1 MKCPHC
7 GGVFFDALLNLENT
21 NNPEQILTENDLVTC
36 TDCGKE
42 YSLGELAEGQ
52 KPGGFAEC

>member
-21 NNPEQILTENDLVTC
+21 DNPEQILTENDLVTC

-42 YSLGELAEGQ
+42 YSLGELADENT
-52 KPGGFAEC
+52 KRVM